1 MKFPIKA
8 LALAIASISCVSTAF
23 AEDAPTPNKVQR
35 VEVTGS
41 SIKRIVKEGALPV
54 QQITKEEIARSGAT
68 NVAELLQ
75 NIPAMQGFQVAATAA
90 GTNSGGSVYAS
101 LHDIGQ
107 LYTLVLLNGRRI
119 APQGSGSTVNLN
131 AIPMSALE
139 RIEVLTDGASAIYG
153 SDAIA
158 GVINF
163 ITKKNLQGGQ
173 IEGTYNAPQ
182 QSGGGSSWD
191 TSFTYGFGNLDEN
204 NFNALITYRH
214 DEQAPLKAKDRDFA
228 KTSYLP
234 VSHNGKN
241 YIFDKTSPSSI
252 PANATV
258 QFNDAKT
265 NPNKTFNPGLLKT
278 GNCGELNFPSL
289 STKDSCGFDFVNTI
303 EIYPESKRDTLF
315 VNGKLKVN
323 DNLQFFGDIALSRYD
338 LTARIAPNAVSV
350 TIDKNSAYYKN
361 SIAPFLSTSQAADVK
376 KISATYRMYDWGTRD
391 SQTLTDSNHFVAG
404 AEGDLNGWSWN
415 TALTWSRNEL
425 EERYVGGYVKDT
437 EFRDMLKNGSFDP
450 FAPIGTQSDATK
462 QLIKNSLFNGS
473 VRTASTTLQGVDA
486 KVSSELF
493 TLPSGAVSLGLGAD
507 YRDYRYEQTPLANG
521 KLYAFNDIP
530 AYDMHRATYGVF
542 AELLMPVI
550 KDLEISAALRYDSIN
565 KIDNGITGTTMG
577 EDMAAST
584 YKLSARYQ
592 PTKSF
597 LIRGSIGT
605 GFKAPDM
612 LDIAQPLVAFGVTQT
627 NECPFP
633 GTTYCK
639 PATMAAYDML
649 KGGNQAL
656 KPEESEQYTIG
667 FRFEPISNFSFGA
680 DLWDVTITNQ
690 VSAVSQEL
698 AFSNPA
704 KYANLFT
711 PNPEAGTGDMYWA
724 FKNMSMNIG
733 QSHTQGVDWDFNGNY
748 KFDFGT
754 LSGTL
759 SGTYLIDSSYTRPG
773 TDNDWTDS
781 LGHTGENNAVSFR
794 NIIKLT
800 TALRTGAFNNSVA
813 INFRSG
819 YGDTEASVRNLATG
833 KNELITLDVPSYT
846 TMDWQGTYNINKAF
860 EIRAGVKN
868 ILNTEPPMS
877 LRTGNGH
884 QNGYDPRYTDPMMR
898 SFYMSGSYK
907 F

>member
-8 LALAIASISCVSTAF
+8 LALALASISYVSFAA
-23 AEDAPTPNKVQR
+23 AEDSPNKVQR

-54 QQITKEEIARSGAT
+54 QQITKEEIVRSGAT

-75 NIPAMQGFQVAATAA
+75 NIPAMQGFSVAATAA
-90 GTNSGGSVYAS
+90 GTNSGGNVNAS
-101 LHDIGQ
+101 LHDIGRA
-107 LYTLVLLNGRRI
+107 YTLVLLNGRRI
-119 APQGSGSTVNLN
+119 APQGDGSAVNLN
-131 AIPMSALE
+131 AIPMSAIE

-173 IEGTYNAPQ
+173 VDASYNAPQ
-182 QSGGGSSWD
+182 QSGDGSSWN
-191 TSFTYGFGNLDEN
+191 TSFSYGFGDLDEDR
-204 NFNALITYRH
+204 FNVLLSYRH
-214 DEQAPLKAKDRDFA
+214 DEQTALKAKDRDFA

-234 VSHNGKN
+234 LNFNGNN
-241 YIFDKTSPSSI
+241 YVFDRTSPSSI

-258 QFNDAKT
+258 QFNDSKK
-265 NPNKTFNPGLLKT
+265 NPNKTFNPGFLKT
-278 GNCGELNFPSL
+278 GSCGELNFKSL
-289 STKDSCGFDFVNTI
+289 STEDACGFDSVNTI

-315 VNGKLKVN
+315 SNVKFKVN
-323 DNLQFFGDIALSRYD
+323 DNLTFFGDMALSRYD
-338 LTARIAPNAVSV
+338 LTARIAPNPVSL
-350 TIDKNSAYYKN
+350 TIDENSAYYKN
-361 SIAPFLSTSQAADVK
+361 SIEPFLSSPQKADVK
-376 KISATYRMYDWGTRD
+376 KISATYRAYDWGTRD

-404 AEGDLNGWSWN
+404 AEGELLGWSWN
-415 TALTWSRNEL
+415 TTLTWSKNAL
-425 EERYVGGYVKDT
+425 EERYVGGYMKDA

-450 FAPIGTQSDATK
+450 FAPIGSQSTATK
-462 QLIKNSLFNGS
+462 QLIKDSIFNGA
-473 VRTASTTLQGVDA
+473 VRTASTTLKGVDA
-486 KVSSELF
+486 KTSGEVF
-493 TLPSGAVSLGLGAD
+493 TLPGGAANLGLGVD
-507 YRDYRYEQTPLANG
+507 YRDYSYEQSPSANG
-521 KLYAFNDIP
+521 KIYGFNDIP
-530 AYDMHRATYGVF
+530 AYDLHRATYGLF
-542 AELLMPVI
+542 AELLLPVI
-550 KDLEISAALRYDSIN
+550 QDLEVSAAVRYDNIN
-565 KIDNGITGTTMG
+565 KIDNGISTTTMG

-612 LDIAQPLVAFGVTQT
+612 LDIGQPLVSHGVTT
-627 NECPFP
+627 SRACPFP
-633 GTTYCK
+633 DTAYCK
-639 PATMAAYDML
+639 PAKLAQYDML
-649 KGGNQAL
+649 SGGNEKL

-667 FRFEPISNFSFGA
+667 FRFEPTSNFSFGA
-680 DLWDVTITNQ
+680 DLWDVKITNQ
-690 VSAVSQEL
+690 VSAVSQDL
-698 AFSNPA
+698 AWKDPA
-704 KYANLFT
+704 QYASLFT
-711 PNPEAGTGDMYWA
+711 PSAEASTGDMYWA
-724 FKNMSMNIG
+724 FKSMSMNIG
-733 QSHTQGVDWDFNGNY
+733 QSHTQGIDWDFNGNY

-754 LSGTL
+754 LSGSL
-759 SGTYLIDSSYTRPG
+759 AGTYLIDSSYTRAG

-794 NIIKLT
+794 NIMKLNV
-800 TALRTGAFNNSVA
+800 ALKTGAFNNA
-813 INFRSG
+813 ITVNYRSG
-819 YGDTEASVRNLATG
+819 YGDTEAEVRNLATG
-833 KNELITLDVPSYT
+833 QNEMITLEVPSYT
-846 TMDWQGTYNINKAF
+846 TMDWQGTYTVNKAF

-868 ILNTEPPMS
+868 IFDTEPPMS

>member
-1 MKFPIKA
+1 MKFPLKA
-8 LALAIASISCVSTAF
+8 LTLAIASISYVSIAA
-23 AEDAPTPNKVQR
+23 AEDTPNKVQR

-54 QQITKEEIARSGAT
+54 QQITKEEIVRSGAT

-75 NIPAMQGFQVAATAA
+75 NIPAMQGFQVAATAN

-107 LYTLVLLNGRRI
+107 SYTLVLLNGRRV
-119 APQGSGSTVNLN
+119 APQGSGSSVNLN
-131 AIPMSALE
+131 AIPMSAIE
-139 RIEVLTDGASAIYG
+139 RIEVLTDGASAVYG

-163 ITKKNLQGGQ
+163 ITKKNMQGGQ
-173 IEGTYNAPQ
+173 IDASYNAPQ
-182 QSGGGSSWD
+182 QSGGGSSWN
-191 TSFTYGFGNLDEN
+191 TSLTYGFGNLDEDG
-204 NFNALITYRH
+204 FNALISYRH
-214 DEQAPLKAKDRDFA
+214 DEQTPLKAKDRDFA
-228 KTSYLP
+228 KTAYVP
-234 VSHNGKN
+234 VSYNGNN

-252 PANATV
+252 AGNATV
-258 QFNDAKT
+258 QFKDSKT
-265 NPNKTFNPGLLKT
+265 NPNKTFNPALKKN

-289 STKDSCGFDFVNTI
+289 TTQDACGFDFVNTI
-303 EIYPESKRDTLF
+303 EIYPESKRDTVF
-315 VNGKLKVN
+315 ANAQFKVN
-323 DNLQFFGDIALSRYD
+323 DNLRFFGDIALSRYD
-338 LTARIAPNAVSV
+338 LTARIAPNAVS
-350 TIDKNSAYYKN
+350 INFDKTSPYYTQ
-361 SIAPFLSTSQAADVK
+361 SIKPYLTAAQDLDVK
-376 KISATYRMYDWGTRD
+376 KVGVTYRTYDWGTRD
-391 SQTLTDSNHFVAG
+391 TQTLTDSNHFVAG
-404 AEGDLNGWSWN
+404 AEGELLGWSWN

-425 EERYVGGYVKDT
+425 EERYVGGYMKT
-437 EFRDMLKNGSFDP
+437 AEFTDMLNKVAFDP
-450 FAPIGTQSDATK
+450 FAPIGAQSDDAK
-462 QLIKNSLFNGS
+462 KLIQNSLFNGA
-473 VRTASTTLQGVDA
+473 VRTASTTLKGIDA
-486 KVSSELF
+486 KASTEVF
-493 TLPSGAVSLGLGAD
+493 NLPGGTASIGLGAD
-507 YRDYRYEQTPLANG
+507 YRDYRYEQSPSANG
-521 KLYAFNDIP
+521 KIYAFNDIP
-530 AYDMHRATYGVF
+530 AYDMHRATYGLS
-542 AELLMPVI
+542 AELLMPIVQ
-550 KDLEISAALRYDSIN
+550 DLEVSAALRYDNIN

-612 LDIAQPLVAFGVTQT
+612 LDIAQPLVAFGVTNSYT
-627 NECPFP
+627 CPFP
-633 GTTYCK
+633 DTAYCK
-639 PATMAAYDML
+639 PATQAQYDML
-649 KGGNQAL
+649 KGGNQNL

-667 FRFEPISNFSFGA
+667 FRFEPTSNFSFGA

-698 AFSNPA
+698 AFSDPA
-704 KYANLFT
+704 KYASLFT
-711 PNPEAGTGDMYWA
+711 PSAEAGTGDMYWA

-733 QSHTQGVDWDFNGNY
+733 QSHTQGIDWDFNGNY

-754 LSGTL
+754 LTGTL
-759 SGTYLIDSSYTRPG
+759 SGTYLIDSSYTRAG
-773 TDNDWTDS
+773 TDNEWTDS

-800 TALRTGAFNNSVA
+800 TALKTGAFNNALTIS
-813 INFRSG
+813 FRSG
-819 YGDTEASVRNLATG
+819 YGDTTATVRNLATN
-833 KNELITLDVPSYT
+833 KNESITLDVPSYT

-860 EIRAGVKN
+860 EVRAGVKN
-868 ILNTEPPMS
+868 ILNTEPPLS